1 MSTIMKFKKNVHVNK
16 LEMLYYNK
24 IDASGGVHVKKKRVL
39 IATIGIF

>member
-24 IDASGGVHVKKKRVL
+24 IDASGGVNVNKTSVL
-39 IATIGIF
+39 FATIGIF